1 MKRGRYLLSP
11 QFVSHVESMRKRGEH
26 AEAYLVIATS
36 RVPVVVVSVAFPL
49 RLITLTFVL
58 PQLLIVLMMILHLA
72 IMANH

>member
-1 MKRGRYLLSP
+1 
-11 QFVSHVESMRKRGEH
+11 MRKRGEH

-36 RVPVVVVSVAFPL
+36 RVPVVVVVSVAPPL

>member
-1 MKRGRYLLSP
+1 
-11 QFVSHVESMRKRGEH
+11 
-26 AEAYLVIATS
+26 
-36 RVPVVVVSVAFPL
+36 VAFPL